1 MIKDDPELLEFT
13 GSIYEGLY
21 EYLKRATVLGRDPS

>member
-1 MIKDDPELLEFT
+1 MVNADPELLRLT
-13 GSIYEGLY
+13 DQIYEGLY